1 MKHSLPSMSTFGKP
15 WYWKAA
21 EIIIDM
27 PQSSCLKSIV
37 LMLGCFHTL
46 MEKMHIM
53 TGKAVQTTIRG
64 NFRVDKYLQSQLKS
78 GRARDSDTA

>member
-1 MKHSLPSMSTFGKP
+1 MKHNLSTMLTFDKP

-21 EIIIDM
+21 EIIIDV

-46 MEKMHIM
+46 MGKMHIM
-53 TGKAVQTTIRG
+53 TGKAVQTAIWG
-64 NFRVDKYLQSQLKS
+64 KFRVDKCLQSQLIS
-78 GRARDSDTA
+78 GRSQNSDTA